1 MLNKIIVHELVKEK
15 SQPIQD
21 NVIAEELLDSNDE
34 VVQKLF
40 SEIHEVYGKKY
51 NNTQYGVFFEDER
64 RGDVPDEIEA
74 YLDRADRDD
83 LSFIELTKRIMG
95 TLYQTA
101 TGQGASSGGYV
112 VFTDY
117 TVDANVY
124 FFVTMIKKTP
134 GITINSGLRAEEL
147 MHLDLKKLHQGARV
161 SASRI
166 TDYKNATEEARQEL
180 NYLNFIASGGRSGAS
195 GYFISALGC
204 SSGSASLKATRSVIN
219 ETRRLF
225 QQEPQLNRFKNV
237 VKNDLVEFLA
247 KKVEDQESVS
257 LTEIRHIIISNVPAD
272 FVAPNDATLEEYVDG
287 FIERLNSEEFSVP
300 YEFSANASAV
310 KSFTHLKAET
320 DGWKLTFDKA
330 LLGEDQDAAVQ
341 YNRRTGVLS
350 LTDVPQPVK
359 DKLEEAID
367 DNQSASEELGASEV
381 AEKPVN

>member
-15 SQPIQD
+15 SQPIQE
-21 NVIAEELLDSNDE
+21 NVIAKELLDSADE

-40 SEIHEVYGKKY
+40 SEIHDVYGKKY

-64 RGDVPDEIEA
+64 RGDVPDMIEA
-74 YLDRADRDD
+74 YLGGGDRSDEA
-83 LSFIELTKRIMG
+83 FIELTKGVMG
-95 TLYQTA
+95 ALYNTA
-101 TGQGASSGGYV
+101 AGQGASSGGYV

-117 TVDANVY
+117 TVDAHSY

-147 MHLDLKKLHQGARV
+147 MHLDLKKLHQGARI

-166 TDYKNATEEARQEL
+166 ADYKDAGEEVKQEL

-219 ETRRLF
+219 ETRRFF
-225 QQEPQLNRFKNV
+225 QQEPQLNRYKNI
-237 VKNDLVEFLA
+237 VKNELVEFLA
-247 KKVEDQESVS
+247 RKVEDQESVS
-257 LTEIRHIIISNVPAD
+257 LTEIRYIIISNVPAD
-272 FVAPNDATLEEYVDG
+272 FVAPEECTLEEYVDG
-287 FIERLNSEEFSVP
+287 FIERLNSEEFSIP

-310 KSFTHLKAET
+310 KSFTHLKAEA

-330 LLGEDQDAAVQ
+330 LLGVVQDAAVY
-341 YNRRTGVLS
+341 YNPDTGVLS

-359 DKLEEAID
+359 DKLEEAIRE
-367 DNQSASEELGASEV
+367 NQSSDKE
-381 AEKPVN
+381 